1 MRLPQPTP
9 RTLAQEIAA
18 AIHRLAHDLDADR
31 PQAAYWF
38 RTWRSKEPVL
48 DVLDRVEPPD
58 GWFSHGLAALAE
70 LEPAAYAAV
79 EAFYDEVLRFRV
91 WVKHTEV
98 MPATWDDALEAAT
111 RKLLTLADVAVE
123 LLGGVPPDP
132 TRPTWPAAW
141 TTLHRDP

>member
-9 RTLAQEIAA
+9 RTLEQELAA
-18 AIHRLAHDLDADR
+18 SIHHLAHDLDADR

-48 DVLDRVEPPD
+48 DVLDRVDPPD
-58 GWFSHGLAALAE
+58 GWLGRDMAAIAQLD
-70 LEPAAYAAV
+70 PATYDAV
-79 EAFYDEVLRFRV
+79 EAFFDEVLRFRV
-91 WVKHTEV
+91 WVRHTEV
-98 MPATWDDALEAAT
+98 MPATWDDAMEAAS
-111 RKLLTLADVAVE
+111 RKLVALAERAVT